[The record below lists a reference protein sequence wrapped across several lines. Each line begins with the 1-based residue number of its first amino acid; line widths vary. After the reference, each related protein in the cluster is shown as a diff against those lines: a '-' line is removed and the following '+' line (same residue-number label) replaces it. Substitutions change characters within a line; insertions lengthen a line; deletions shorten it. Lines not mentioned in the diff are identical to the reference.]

1 MSVAVDANVL
11 VYASD
16 ESSAFHA
23 KALDLVEGLARGT
36 ELLYLFW
43 PVVLGYLIW
52 GVVTRPAIF
61 HRPLSVK
68 ARTGNIDAL
77 SARPQTRSPGEGE
90 TFWPVHGATTAHL
103 VVRGDLVPDAH
114 HVALM
119 RENGVGTLWTHH
131 RDLRQFEGSR
141 VRDPFA

>member
-61 HRPLSVK
+61 HRP
-68 ARTGNIDAL
+68 
-77 SARPQTRSPGEGE
+77 QTRSPGEGE

-119 RENGVGTLWTHH
+119 RENGVGTPWTHH